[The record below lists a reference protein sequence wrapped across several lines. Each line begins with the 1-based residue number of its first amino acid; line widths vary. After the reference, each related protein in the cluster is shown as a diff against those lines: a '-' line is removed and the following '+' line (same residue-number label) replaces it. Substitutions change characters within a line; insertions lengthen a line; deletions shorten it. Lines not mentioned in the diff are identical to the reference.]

1 MTRKKVVIHMINTL
15 WYSFKQGLKNLYKN
29 RMFTLASI
37 GTIVACLFLFGLL
50 VSVGL
55 NFQYMMRNA
64 EEKVGITVFFNE
76 GVSQEQINQIGAQID
91 TIDGVTE
98 KTFISA
104 EEAWKNFSKEVFGD
118 EEAVMEGFGE
128 DNPLKDS
135 ASFEVYVND
144 ISKQQKVVK
153 EIQAID
159 GVRKV
164 EHSEGTAKGLT
175 NLNMLAAYASGAII
189 VILLGVAVF
198 LISNTITIGIAVRKE
213 EIAIMKLIGATDFF
227 VRAPFVI
234 EGLVIGI
241 IGSVIPIGILYI
253 VYDKG
258 IEFLIGRYQF
268 IANLLTFLP
277 TKEVLTV
284 IAPASLIIGIGIG
297 LLGSYI
303 TLFRHLRV

>member
-1 MTRKKVVIHMINTL
+1 MVIHMINTL

-144 ISKQQKVVK
+144 ISKQQEVVK

-253 VYDKG
+253 VYDKV

-277 TKEVLTV
+277 TKEVLMV